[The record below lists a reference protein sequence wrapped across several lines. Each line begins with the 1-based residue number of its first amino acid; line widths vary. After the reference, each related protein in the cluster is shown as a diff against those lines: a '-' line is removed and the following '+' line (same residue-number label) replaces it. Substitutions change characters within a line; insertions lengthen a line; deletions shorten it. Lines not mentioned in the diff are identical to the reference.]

1 MEEFK
6 PKVPLLVALRKQG
19 MEERHWQDI
28 SKVMGMK
35 IEKKKDGFTFERA
48 LELGLMSKVDDIVMI
63 GERAGKEYQIK
74 TLLDTMEAA
83 WEDINF

>member
-35 IEKKKDGFTFERA
+35 IEKKKDGFTFEIA
-48 LELGLMSKVDDIVMI
+48 L
-63 GERAGKEYQIK
+63 
-74 TLLDTMEAA
+74 
-83 WEDINF
+83 